1 VEEIRMTEITGG
13 ELLLRCLQEESVSVL
28 FGILDG
34 SFNPFLAKL
43 DDYGMRFVNSRHEAA
58 AAHMA
63 EAWSRIR
70 GKPAVV
76 IGGIGPGAANM
87 ISGIVTAH
95 AEGSPLIAISSQRRR
110 SIIYPDRGGSFQNV
124 DLLGLYRP
132 VTKWSASVRQWRR
145 LPELIRRAYREAT
158 TGRPGPVY
166 LEIPEDVMRAI
177 GDPDKAEVWSRS
189 GYCSGMPSTGD
200 PVFLAQAADLLSGAE
215 RPLLH
220 AGTGVSWAG
229 AWDEFLALADYLAA
243 GMTTSLSARG
253 VVPED
258 HPRYFHALNREALE
272 AARSE
277 ADVVLVVGGRLGE
290 LDGWGRPPSWGDP
303 AEQKTIHVDLDPAS
317 IGLNR
322 PVDVGI
328 LGDARAV
335 LVELLGAVKERTGPK
350 EEHQRFSEYR
360 KLTQA
365 WRDQLEDELQ
375 AGKGQLTPGWMV
387 RTVRRF
393 FPREAITVMDGGNTS
408 LWSASYNPILAPRSY
423 LYTAKFGHLG
433 TGLPYAIGAK
443 LAAPERP
450 VYLISGDGALGF
462 NIQELE
468 TARRY
473 GASVI
478 VIVSCDR
485 GWGMERASQMFAQL
499 DGLVECD
506 LYPETRYDQVAEA
519 MGCHGELVERSDELL
534 PALER
539 ATASGKPALIQVM
552 IDPMANLAPPG
563 ILVFTSMV
571 YRAED

>member
-1 VEEIRMTEITGG
+1 MAEMTGG
-13 ELLLRCLQEESVSVL
+13 ELLLKCLKEEGVTVL

-70 GKPAVV
+70 GEPAVV
-76 IGGIGPGAANM
+76 ISGIGPGAANM
-87 ISGIVTAH
+87 VSGIITAY
-95 AEGSPLIAISSQRRR
+95 AEGSPLVAISSQRRR
-110 SIIYPDRGGSFQNV
+110 NIIYPDRGGAFQNV
-124 DLLGLYRP
+124 DLLGLYGP

-166 LEIPEDVMRAI
+166 LEIPEDIMRAS
-177 GDPDKAEVWSRS
+177 GNPEKVEVWPRS
-189 GYCSGMPSTGD
+189 GYRAGRPGAGD
-200 PVFLAQAADLLSGAE
+200 PALVDRAADMLAAAE

-220 AGTGVSWAG
+220 AGAGVSWAG
-229 AWDEFLALADYLAA
+229 AWDEFLAVADYLAA
-243 GMTTSLSARG
+243 AMTTSLSARG

-258 HPRYFHALNREALE
+258 HPRYYHALNREALE
-272 AARSE
+272 AARTE

-290 LDGWGRPPSWGDP
+290 LDGWGRAPSWGD
-303 AEQKTIHVDLDPAS
+303 ASQQKTIHVDLDPAS

-328 LGDARAV
+328 VGDAKDV
-335 LVELLGAVKERTGPK
+335 LGALLAAVKQCTVPKDEHAGFER
-350 EEHQRFSEYR
+350 YAV
-360 KLTQA
+360 LTQA
-365 WRDQLEDELQ
+365 WRDQLEMALQ
-375 AGKGQLTPGWMV
+375 AGEGEINPGRLVQVV
-387 RTVRRF
+387 RGF
-393 FPREAITVMDGGNTS
+393 FPRDAITVMDGGNTS

-443 LAAPERP
+443 LAAPDRP
-450 VYLISGDGALGF
+450 VYLISGDGAIGF

-473 GASVI
+473 GAAITV
-478 VIVSCDR
+478 VVACDR
-485 GWGMERASQMFAQL
+485 GWGMERSSQMFAQI

-506 LYPETRYDQVAEA
+506 LYPETRYDRIAEA
-519 MGCHGELVERSDELL
+519 IGCHGELVEKIDELR

-539 ATASGKPALIQVM
+539 AAASGKPALIQAMV
-552 IDPMANLAPPG
+552 DPMNNLAPPG

>member
-1 VEEIRMTEITGG
+1 MAVITGG
-13 ELLLRCLQEESVSVL
+13 ELLLQCLKEEGVSVL

-43 DDYGMRFVNSRHEAA
+43 DDYGMRFVNARHEAA

-70 GKPAVV
+70 GEPAVV
-76 IGGIGPGAANM
+76 ISGIGPGAANM
-87 ISGIVTAH
+87 ISGIITAH

-110 SIIYPDRGGSFQNV
+110 NIIYPDRGGAFQNV
-124 DLLGLYRP
+124 DLLGLYSP
-132 VTKWSASVRQWRR
+132 VTKWSAGVRQWRR
-145 LPELIRRAYREAT
+145 LPELIRRAYREST

-166 LEIPEDVMRAI
+166 LEIPEDVMRGSDDPEKAKVWPALRYRVNRSGA
-177 GDPDKAEVWSRS
+177 GDPGLV
-189 GYCSGMPSTGD
+189 G
-200 PVFLAQAADLLSGAE
+200 LAADLLVGAQ

-220 AGTGVSWAG
+220 AGVGVSWAG
-229 AWDEFLALADYLAA
+229 AWEEFLAVADYLAA

-290 LDGWGRPPSWGDP
+290 LDSWGRAPSWGDP
-303 AEQKTIHVDLDPAS
+303 AVQRTIHVDLDPAS

-328 LGDARAV
+328 VGDARAV
-335 LVELLGAVKERTGPK
+335 LADLFAAVKERTAPK
-350 EEHQRFSEYR
+350 TEHEDFARYR
-360 KLTQA
+360 ALTQA
-365 WRDQLEDELQ
+365 WRDQLEGELL
-375 AGKGQLTPGWMV
+375 AGEGQINPGRMV
-387 RTVRRF
+387 QVVRDF
-393 FPREAITVMDGGNTS
+393 FPRDAITVMDGGNTS

-450 VYLISGDGALGF
+450 VYLISGDGAIGF

-473 GASVI
+473 GAAII
-478 VIVSCDR
+478 VIISCDR
-485 GWGMERASQMFAQL
+485 GWGMERSSQMFAQL

-506 LYPETRYDQVAEA
+506 LYPETRYDRIAQA
-519 MGCHGELVERSDELL
+519 MGCHGELVEEIDELR

-539 ATASGKPALIQVM
+539 AVASGKPALLQVM
-552 IDPMANLAPPG
+552 VDPMNNLAPPG